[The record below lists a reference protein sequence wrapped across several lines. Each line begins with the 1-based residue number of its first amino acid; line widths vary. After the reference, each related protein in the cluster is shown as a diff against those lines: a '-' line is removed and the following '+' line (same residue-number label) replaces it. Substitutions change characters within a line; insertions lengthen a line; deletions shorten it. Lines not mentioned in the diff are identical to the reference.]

1 MSLKRGQDA
10 AERMLH
16 LQKDKKQKP
25 VRRHRKTTELVGG
38 NDTTQQYRPGK
49 ARRASE
55 STFLGGVPRTPS
67 VDFIS
72 LLVFNPQ
79 LSPG

>member
-1 MSLKRGQDA
+1 MSPKRGQDA

-55 STFLGGVPRTPS
+55 STFLGGY
-67 VDFIS
+67 
-72 LLVFNPQ
+72 LALPQ
-79 LSPG
+79 LTLFPYSFLTHS